1 MHVNIQTVK
10 QAQSEQNIVVADQRV
25 ALLKSI
31 DDLASIGGSE
41 DHLAGLRRILEAF
54 PEGILLS
61 SIQATTADAAAV
73 SKAKKVLLDSGEI
86 EEEPKGRSFFLKLKT
101 KPAAE

>member
-1 MHVNIQTVK
+1 MSVSLQVVK
-10 QAQSEQNIVVADQRV
+10 EAQAEQNVVVAKQRV
-25 ALLKSI
+25 SLLKAI
-31 DDLASIGGSE
+31 DELESIGGSE
-41 DHLAGLRRILEAF
+41 DHLVGLRRILEAY
-54 PEGILLS
+54 PDGILLS
-61 SIQATTADAAAV
+61 SVQATTADAAAV